1 MPDVTL
7 AVIGTGWWATQA
19 HFPALQDNPRAE
31 VVLVDK
37 DPVKLKAA
45 ADKYA
50 TIGTY
55 TSLDEA
61 LNAHPIDGVIVCV
74 PHHAHYEVGKEVL
87 NAGLP
92 MLLEKPMVLYAK
104 HAKHLVDLAAQKNLD
119 LMMGYT
125 FPYIDT
131 MRAAKQRVADG
142 LLGDIEYVT
151 CSMSSMTIEF
161 LRGKP
166 QRYADLF
173 NYPVTGPTEHTY
185 ANPSLAGGGQGHL
198 QITHSASLMFHF
210 APSLRAE
217 TVTAFMNPLD
227 TQVDV
232 ADAIAARMTN
242 GAVATIG
249 STGNL
254 GKGDGGMVEVHL
266 HGSKGRLCA
275 DAISG
280 EVYVR
285 LHDGTEEQLTSA
297 DPSYPAGVPSAR
309 FIEMI
314 KDGAPNP
321 YPGAHDGLY
330 TVELLD
336 AAYKSAAQDG
346 MPIKVADLY
355 TEG

>member
-1 MPDVTL
+1 MPDATI

-19 HFPALQDNPRAE
+19 HLPALQANPRAA
-31 VVLVDK
+31 VVIVDT
-37 DPVKLKAA
+37 DPAKLEAA
-45 ADKYA
+45 GQTYEH
-50 TIGTY
+50 IGAY
-55 TSLDEA
+55 TSLEDA
-61 LNAHPIDGVIVCV
+61 LHAHTIDGAIVAV
-74 PHHAHYEVGKEVL
+74 SHQAHYEVGKAVL
-87 NAGLP
+87 AAGLP
-92 MLLEKPMVLYAK
+92 MLLEKPMVLHAS
-104 HAKHLVDLAAQKNLD
+104 HAKHLVDLAAEKNLE

-131 MRAAKQRVADG
+131 MRAAKQRIADG

-151 CSMSSMTIEF
+151 CSMSSMTVEF

-166 QRYADLF
+166 QLYADLF

-185 ANPSLAGGGQGHL
+185 ANPSVAGGGQAHL
-198 QITHSASLMFHF
+198 QITHSAAMMFHF
-210 APSLRAE
+210 APELRAQI
-217 TVTAFMNPLD
+217 VTAFMNPLD
-227 TQVDV
+227 AQVDV

-254 GKGDGGMVEVHL
+254 GKGDGGIVEVHL
-266 HGSKGRLCA
+266 HGSQGRLRA

-280 EVYVR
+280 EVYMR
-285 LHDGTEEQLTSA
+285 LHDGTEEHLTSK
-297 DPSYPAGVPSAR
+297 DPSYPAGIPSAR
-309 FIEMI
+309 FIEML

-321 YPGAHDGLY
+321 FPGHHDGLY

-346 MPIKVADLY
+346 MPVKVADLY
-355 TEG
+355 K